1 MSVAKKRG
9 LLAEINRQMQ
19 QDAKRR
25 EQAQRQAAKA
35 QVAAQRQAEQ
45 AARQAERARAQASK
59 ALATELKK
67 AEQEAKRL
75 HVEAME
81 AEVASRN
88 ADLVVMYEEI
98 DNLLAATLE
107 VDDYVDLEKLRRV
120 AEHPPFEPGPLASPA
135 LPPPRLAQ
143 PPEPQFV
150 APEGAPKGLSG
161 VFGGK
166 KKYAELLAVAEA
178 EHAAVHQA
186 WQAEVAA
193 IPERQREADAA
204 HEVAEQQRQQQLQ
217 AARAAYDEECRQ
229 REAAVGESNRALD
242 QLIANLGYDVEEAIQ
257 EYVAIVLEN
266 SAYPDGFPVE
276 HEFSFDSAHRELTL
290 SVSVPEPSAVPSVR
304 EYKYVKAKD
313 EIGSTSLTQKEQKE
327 RYANAVAQVALRT
340 LHEIF
345 EADRVGRIQTIV
357 LTVETSALDEGTGR
371 VMEVPL
377 VAVATDR
384 PTFEHIDLSNVVPVK
399 TLEFLNA
406 SVSKNPWG
414 LVPIDVSKGVRG

>member
-1 MSVAKKRG
+1 MAKKRG

-19 QDAKRR
+19 QEAKRR
-25 EQAQRQAAKA
+25 DQAQRQAAQA
-35 QVAAQRQAEQ
+35 QAAAQRQAEQ

-59 ALATELKK
+59 ALATEFKK

-81 AEVASRN
+81 AEVASKN

-98 DNLLAATLE
+98 DNLLAATLD
-107 VDDYVDLEKLRRV
+107 VDDYVDLEKLRQV
-120 AEHPPFEPGPLASPA
+120 AEHPPFEPGQLAFPA
-135 LPPPRLAQ
+135 PPPPRLEQ

-150 APEGAPKGLSG
+150 PPDGAPKGLSG

-166 KKYAELLAVAEA
+166 KKYAEVRAAAEA
-178 EHAAVHQA
+178 EHAAAHQA
-186 WQAEVAA
+186 WQAEVASL
-193 IPERQREADAA
+193 PERQRQLDAA
-204 HEVAEQQRQQQLQ
+204 HELAEQQRQQQLQ

-229 REAAVGESNRALD
+229 REVAVEESNRALD
-242 QLIANLGYDVEEAIQ
+242 QLIANLGYDVEDAIQ

-266 SAYPDGFPVE
+266 SAYPDCFAVE
-276 HEFSFDSAHRELTL
+276 HDFNFDSAHRELTL
-290 SVSVPEPSAVPSVR
+290 TVSVPEPSAVPSVR

-313 EIGSTSLTQKEQKE
+313 EIAATALTQKEQKE

-340 LHEIF
+340 LHEVF
-345 EADRVGRIQTIV
+345 EADRVGRIQTIA
-357 LTVETSALDEGTGR
+357 LTVRTSAHDPGTGR
-371 VMEVPL
+371 MNDVPL
-377 VAVATDR
+377 IAVATDR
-384 PTFEHIDLSNVVPVK
+384 STFEHLDLSNVVPIK

-414 LVPIDVSKGVRG
+414 LVPIDLSKGVRG